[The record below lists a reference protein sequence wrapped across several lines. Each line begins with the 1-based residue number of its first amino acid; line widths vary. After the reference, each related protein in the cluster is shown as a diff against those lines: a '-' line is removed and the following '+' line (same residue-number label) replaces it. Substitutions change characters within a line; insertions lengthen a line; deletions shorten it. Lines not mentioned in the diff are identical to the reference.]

1 MAVWLPLKRRS
12 PTNFPMTV
20 PDPEVIKIDRE
31 KDDWDSTPLKGSKG
45 FKVFMGCDSSDGFTA
60 RHRCREREC
69 PCQGCRVDPRMLHNE
84 TCPYEKWIGKV
95 TDQPVNYTTNP
106 GKVAATSGAVRMQES
121 TKVAAIDSFATRL
134 IAKFGI
140 WRKKSDWGNCDPVIA
155 FGAGGAKF
163 DLARL
168 LSKPLKASKQIQRGV
183 GRDKWYIKKGD
194 WYAKVQ
200 WLRCTDEDNQLYVD
214 AEEDLA
220 LLSAIVHTDTGLS
233 VEMWL
238 LPSQAMRVL
247 VIRRRG
253 KAASLPLQKR
263 RWQARR
269 ARTSTTTTGVAL
281 SISGNSLPPTPP
293 QGAGRSRQGGGLL
306 SWGGFCWTG
315 AAGGIGERGLVATGT
330 PRRYSEF

>member
-1 MAVWLPLKRRS
+1 
-12 PTNFPMTV
+12 
-20 PDPEVIKIDRE
+20 
-31 KDDWDSTPLKGSKG
+31 
-45 FKVFMGCDSSDGFTA
+45 MGCDSSDGFTA

-134 IAKFGI
+134 IAKFDI
-140 WRKKSDWGNCDPVIA
+140 WRKKSDWGNRDPVIA

-220 LLSAIVHTDTGLS
+220 LLSAIVHTDADLS
-233 VEMWL
+233 VEN
-238 LPSQAMRVL
+238 
-247 VIRRRG
+247 
-253 KAASLPLQKR
+253 
-263 RWQARR
+263 
-269 ARTSTTTTGVAL
+269 VAL
-281 SISGNSLPPTPP
+281 AKPSN
-293 QGAGRSRQGGGLL
+293 ARSRNKKKRK
-306 SWGGFCWTG
+306 SCFT
-315 AAGGIGERGLVATGT
+315 AAAEEEVASATC
-330 PRRYSEF
+330 PHLNDDNRSCII